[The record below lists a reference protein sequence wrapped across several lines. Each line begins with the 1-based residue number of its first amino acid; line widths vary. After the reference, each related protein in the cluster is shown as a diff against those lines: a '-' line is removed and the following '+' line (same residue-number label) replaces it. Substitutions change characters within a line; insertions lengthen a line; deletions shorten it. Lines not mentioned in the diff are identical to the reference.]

1 MLKIWTLQHFKS
13 VCDKTTL
20 ELAPLTIFAGA
31 NSSGKSTLI
40 QSILLTAQTLQS
52 PVRSR
57 SIIMN
62 GHIVRL
68 GAFKDVVSNSHKS
81 NVIFVGFQLAP
92 NAEDRRMI
100 SSSAARRYLSA
111 GMIRNLDSI
120 DCHFTFSAGDAVRE
134 TEELQLQP
142 RLEESGITT
151 NFKTEEITRVEE
163 ILIRRS
169 AKSIQE
175 RLAQYQLSDKT
186 LQRLEFAYL
195 EYEVETISTY
205 RMRIRPYG
213 RNYIVGQPVGASFL
227 HFLPERIFIVYDTI
241 EEQSKQMVEAFTN
254 LDEPLIEPGPEEQI
268 ALNKTFKKIILSTTE
283 AFINET
289 NLRDKAQASRLL
301 ANLEQD
307 FSAVNMRNIA
317 AAIMVRQNLLMQKL
331 VEKREELL
339 TAARAGRQPE
349 YSIAGVPLSST
360 SDFAVDYTQ
369 DFFTR
374 LLKYL
379 GPLRDEPKP
388 VYPLAGAT
396 DPKDIGFRGEHTAAV
411 LDVHRNTT
419 IEYIPSTQISSKT
432 IKRTP
437 QSTLLINAV
446 QDWLGYMGVASS
458 VKTVD
463 RGKLGHELQVQ
474 TTGSDYPHD
483 LTHVGVGVSQ
493 VLPILVLSLLAEPGS
508 TLIFEQPELHLH
520 PRVQTRLADFF
531 VSMTLLK
538 KQCIVETHSEYLINR
553 LRYLSA
559 RSEGDEVASSVI
571 VYFVEKEQ
579 GQSTYRP
586 IKVNEFGVIEDWP
599 KGFFDESEE
608 TSAEILRAGMAKR
621 RKETGNYNG

>member
-1 MLKIWTLQHFKS
+1 MLKVWTLQHFKS

-20 ELAPLTIFAGA
+20 QLAPLTIFAGA

-68 GAFKDVVSNSHKS
+68 GAFKDVVSNSHRS
-81 NVIFVGFQLAP
+81 DFILVGFQIIP
-92 NAEDRRMI
+92 NIEDRKI
-100 SSSAARRYLSA
+100 SAATRRYLPTV
-111 GMIRNLDSI
+111 IRNLNSI
-120 DCHFTFSAGDAVRE
+120 DCHFTFSAGEADRE
-134 TEELQLQP
+134 IEELQLQP
-142 RLEESGITT
+142 RLEETGIKAI
-151 NFKTEEITRVEE
+151 FKTEEISKVEE

-169 AKSIQE
+169 GKNINE
-175 RLAQYQLSDKT
+175 RLAQYLLSDKI
-186 LQRLEFAYL
+186 LQRLEFTSL
-195 EYEVETISTY
+195 EYEIVSISSY
-205 RMRIRPYG
+205 RMRMRPFG
-213 RNYIVGQPVGASFL
+213 RSYIVGEPVGASFL
-227 HFLPERIFIVYDTI
+227 HFLPERVYIVYDVV

-254 LDEPLIEPGPEEQI
+254 LDEPLLDLGPEEQL
-268 ALNKTFKKIILSTTE
+268 ALNDTFKNIILSTTV
-283 AFINET
+283 AFIAET
-289 NLRDKAQASRLL
+289 NLLNKANISRLF

-307 FSAVNMRNIA
+307 FSAVNMRKFA
-317 AAIMVRQNLLMQKL
+317 ASLSLQQQQKLLIQKL

-339 TAARAGRQPE
+339 TAARAGRSSE
-349 YSIAGVPLSST
+349 YSIAGVPLSSS

-369 DFFTR
+369 EFFTR

-411 LDVHRNTT
+411 LDVHRNTP
-419 IEYIPSTQISSKT
+419 IEYIPSTQFGSSTIESISKT
-432 IKRTP
+432 A
-437 QSTLLINAV
+437 LLINAV

-463 RGKLGHELQVQ
+463 MGKLGHELQVQ
-474 TTGSDYPHD
+474 TTEADDPHD

-559 RSEGDEVASSVI
+559 TSEGDQVASNVI
-571 VYFVEKEQ
+571 IYFVEKEQ

-586 IKVNEFGVIEDWP
+586 IKMNKFGVIEDWP

-608 TSAEILRAGMAKR
+608 TSADILKASMAKR
-621 RKETGNYNG
+621 RKETVK